1 MAEEEKSKEEV
12 KEEVVEEEA
21 TEEEAATPEPVTE
34 EAPAELDVNNEI
46 MEFLTDLK
54 GLVLNM
60 QETIDKIAPQPQTQ
74 TETVETPAEEAPAE
88 APVED
93 SPVEAVEEL
102 DDMLHPN

>member
-21 TEEEAATPEPVTE
+21 TEEEEEAATPEPVTE

-60 QETIDKIAPQPQTQ
+60 QETIDMIAPQPQT
-74 TETVETPAEEAPAE
+74 ETVEAPAEEAPAE
-88 APVED
+88 EPVED

>member
-1 MAEEEKSKEEV
+1 MAEEEKSQEEV

-21 TEEEAATPEPVTE
+21 TEEEAATPEPLTE
-34 EAPAELDVNNEI
+34 EAPAELDVNTEI

-60 QETIDKIAPQPQTQ
+60 QETIDKIAPQPQT
-74 TETVETPAEEAPAE
+74 ETVEAPAEEVPVE